1 MSRFIKFSNLLL
13 NANDIHKIVITSNK
27 YYVYVCGKQ
36 IEGNGYLFCAS
47 GSTHVS
53 SYTEEM
59 EVCKT
64 KNKNDYKILSKWIS
78 TFEPME
84 PLEDD

>member
-1 MSRFIKFSNLLL
+1 MSRFIKFSHLLL
-13 NANDIHKIVITSNK
+13 NTNDIHKIVITSNK
-27 YYVYVCGKQ
+27 YNIYICGKQ

-47 GSTHVS
+47 GATSVS

-64 KNKNDYKILSKWIS
+64 KNEDDYKILSKWIN
-78 TFEPME
+78 TFEPLD
-84 PLEDD
+84 PLKDD